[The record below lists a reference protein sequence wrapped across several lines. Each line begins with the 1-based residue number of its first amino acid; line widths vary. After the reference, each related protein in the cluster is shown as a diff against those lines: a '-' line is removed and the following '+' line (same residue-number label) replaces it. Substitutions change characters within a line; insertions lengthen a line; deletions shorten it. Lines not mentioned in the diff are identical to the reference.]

1 VATINRTLDAVPR
14 PITQAAPD
22 TRLIRYRRLG
32 VDVAEVYFEDEL
44 PEPLPPVDLVRF
56 LAVLDPVTGGAWRRR
71 HTLTIDLTR
80 PEDVLLGRM
89 GKSTRY
95 KIRRAMSRDGLHA
108 ETFEAPPPDV
118 RRTFA
123 DHYDEFAPS
132 KGLRR
137 LFRPRLELLARNG
150 MLVLS
155 RVTRGDDRALAW
167 HAYAASSG
175 RALLLYSA
183 SLFRDYADSADRN
196 AIGRANRFLHWHDML
211 WFKAAGYSGYDLGG
225 IDPDE
230 RDPVTRQINEFKQGF
245 GGHAQPTHARTTA
258 LTPKGRV
265 ARALLRLGRVDF

>member
-1 VATINRTLDAVPR
+1 VGTIPDTLDAIGPHVTETAVEVR
-14 PITQAAPD
+14 P
-22 TRLIRYRRLG
+22 IRYRRHG
-32 VDVAEVYFEDEL
+32 VDVAEVYFENEL
-44 PEPLPPVDLVRF
+44 PEPLPPVDLLRV
-56 LAVLDPVTGGAWRRR
+56 LAVLDPVTDGAWRRR

-108 ETFEAPPPDV
+108 ETFEAPTAEV

-123 DHYDEFAPS
+123 DHFDEFAPS
-132 KGLRR
+132 KDLRR
-137 LFRPRLELLARNG
+137 LFRPRLDMLARNG

-196 AIGRANRFLHWHDML
+196 AIGRANRYLHWHDML
-211 WFKAAGYSGYDLGG
+211 WFKAAGYAGYDLGG
-225 IDPDE
+225 FDPAE

-245 GGHAQPTHARTTA
+245 GGRIQPTHTCTTA
-258 LTPKGRV
+258 FTAKGRA